1 MGYAVAGSTTFI
13 DIFCLLSMSRFC
25 IIPWQV
31 SYKKHRPDY
40 VLWIEQFFY
49 NSGKFLL
56 EPYTKGF
63 GRITHFLGNDL
74 ATVLYT
80 AFYLELLSSN
90 SFEYKCTK
98 NIGSYNTKREKS
110 QYPFVSTSFFSLNI
124 IQVLDFFSC
133 MNNMYVS
140 SKGNGRIIK
149 TDAFYLQSIAS
160 GLSITSVEIDCP
172 SASHSLVS
180 GLP

>member
-1 MGYAVAGSTTFI
+1 MPKT
-13 DIFCLLSMSRFC
+13 LSKYDFTGQNHPENGVKA
-25 IIPWQV
+25 ILIT
-31 SYKKHRPDY
+31 DT
-40 VLWIEQFFY
+40 FY

-110 QYPFVSTSFFSLNI
+110 ELHPKSWT
-124 IQVLDFFSC
+124 
-133 MNNMYVS
+133 
-140 SKGNGRIIK
+140 
-149 TDAFYLQSIAS
+149 
-160 GLSITSVEIDCP
+160 
-172 SASHSLVS
+172 
-180 GLP
+180 

>member
-1 MGYAVAGSTTFI
+1 
-13 DIFCLLSMSRFC
+13 
-25 IIPWQV
+25 
-31 SYKKHRPDY
+31 
-40 VLWIEQFFY
+40 
-49 NSGKFLL
+49 LL

-110 QYPFVSTSFFSLNI
+110 
-124 IQVLDFFSC
+124 
-133 MNNMYVS
+133 
-140 SKGNGRIIK
+140 
-149 TDAFYLQSIAS
+149 
-160 GLSITSVEIDCP
+160 
-172 SASHSLVS
+172 
-180 GLP
+180 

>member
-1 MGYAVAGSTTFI
+1 LVKSPVLVRKTGRNGA
-13 DIFCLLSMSRFC
+13 IFFR
-25 IIPWQV
+25 
-31 SYKKHRPDY
+31 
-40 VLWIEQFFY
+40 

-110 QYPFVSTSFFSLNI
+110 
-124 IQVLDFFSC
+124 
-133 MNNMYVS
+133 
-140 SKGNGRIIK
+140 
-149 TDAFYLQSIAS
+149 
-160 GLSITSVEIDCP
+160 
-172 SASHSLVS
+172 
-180 GLP
+180 